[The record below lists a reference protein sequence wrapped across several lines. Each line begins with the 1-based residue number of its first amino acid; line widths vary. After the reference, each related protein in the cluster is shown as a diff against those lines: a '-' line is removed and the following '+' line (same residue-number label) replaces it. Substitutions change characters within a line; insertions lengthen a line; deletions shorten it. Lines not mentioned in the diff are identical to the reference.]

1 MTQKMAISEVAGS
14 ILKDIKKNWMIYF
27 FTCTAVLVLNALY
40 RSGDSSLLTW
50 ILAPTSQWAGVLS
63 GLSFEPLP
71 GKGYVNETIRFL
83 ITPSCSGVR
92 FLQIV
97 SLMIVF
103 SHTHRIRRGGR
114 KLLWLPFC
122 FGFSYFSTV
131 LVNGGRI
138 ALAIYVPVW
147 MERAGIN
154 IPGLTPD
161 RLHMLIG
168 TVVYFSFLL
177 LLQPAAAVLTD
188 RLFVD
193 SDVFRSSRRI
203 LNTLIMPVFWYF
215 LAVLAVP
222 FAKRLITGDMEGFGR
237 YAIPIVL
244 TCLVIEGC
252 LGALLLLLQ
261 KSLNHSR

>member
-1 MTQKMAISEVAGS
+1 MTQKMAISEAVGS

-50 ILAPTSQWAGVLS
+50 ILAPTSQWAGILS

-103 SHTHRIRRGGR
+103 SHTHRIREGGR

-138 ALAIYVPVW
+138 ALAIYLPEW
-147 MERAGIN
+147 MERAGIR
-154 IPGLTPD
+154 IPGLSPD

-177 LLQPAAAVLTD
+177 LLQPAAAALTD

-193 SDVFRSSRRI
+193 PNVFRSGLRI
-203 LNTLIMPVFWYF
+203 QDTLIMPVFWYF

-222 FAKRLITGDMEGFGR
+222 FAKRLITGDMEGFAR

-252 LGALLLLLQ
+252 LGALILLCR
-261 KSLNHSR
+261 KKRCP

>member
-1 MTQKMAISEVAGS
+1 MTQIRAISGAAGS
-14 ILKDIKKNWMIYF
+14 ILKDTKKNWVIYF

-50 ILAPTSQWAGVLS
+50 ILAPTSRWAGILS

-71 GKGYVNETIRFL
+71 GKGYVNEAIRFL

-97 SLMIVF
+97 ILMLVF
-103 SHTHRIRRGGR
+103 SHTHHIRGGAGR
-114 KLLWLPFC
+114 LLWLPFC
-122 FGFSYFSTV
+122 FGFSYLSTV

-138 ALAIYVPVW
+138 ALAIYLPEW
-147 MERAGIN
+147 MERAGIRV
-154 IPGLTPD
+154 PGLTPD

-177 LLQPAAAVLTD
+177 LLQPAAAALTD
-188 RLFVD
+188 RFFVD
-193 SDVFRSSRRI
+193 PQAFRSDRRI
-203 LNTLIMPVFWYF
+203 LSTLIMPVFWYF

-222 FAKRLITGDMEGFGR
+222 FAKRLITGDMEGFAR

-252 LGALLLLLQ
+252 LGALLFLCR
-261 KSLNHSR
+261 KRRWP